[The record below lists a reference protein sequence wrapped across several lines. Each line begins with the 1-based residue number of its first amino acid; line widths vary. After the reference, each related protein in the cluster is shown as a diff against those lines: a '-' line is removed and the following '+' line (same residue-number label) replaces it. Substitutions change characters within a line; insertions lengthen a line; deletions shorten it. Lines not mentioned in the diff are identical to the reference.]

1 MKEMTLTGIG
11 IALGSG
17 LAIGIQAT
25 LFTVIGR
32 SVSPL
37 RGSVILNVTGGV
49 VAGLIILAVLGMG
62 GNQGWNISRNTLVSA
77 VIAVSLGILIV
88 AGVSFA
94 FQRTGVAAGIA
105 TLFLGQMVIG
115 IIVDALGLAGGEPI
129 PLDPWRILGL
139 LVMALAIVLLTHQKS

>member
-37 RGSVILNVTGGV
+37 RGSLILNVTGGI
-49 VAGLIILAVLGMG
+49 VAGLIMLIALGIG
-62 GNQGWNISRNTLVSA
+62 GNQGWNVSRNTLVSA

-139 LVMALAIVLLTHQKS
+139 LVMALAIVLLTHQK